1 MAKILA
7 YTSPARGHLFPLCA
21 ILDELRDRGHQVAV
35 RTLASEVPRMIAR
48 GFDATAITPAI
59 EAIEHTDGSA
69 RSTLDGLR
77 RSVQTFCDRAPL
89 DGADLRAAIET
100 VRPDAVLVDV
110 NAWGA
115 IAAAEAWGGP
125 WSVFCPYPLPLGSR
139 DAPPFGPGLAP
150 AHGALGRLRDR
161 LVGTFTIGALE
172 RIVVPQV
179 NSVRT
184 SFGVRRITSAD
195 DLYSLAPLTLAMTAE
210 PFEYAHRD
218 WPDSIVEVGPCVWE
232 PPADPPAWLAEIDR
246 PIVLVTTSS
255 EFQDDGVLV
264 RTALAALAAE
274 PVTVIATVPAG
285 DPADYP
291 APPNA
296 RVVRFVPH
304 GPVLDRAVCAITHGG
319 MGATQKALAHGV
331 PVCAVPFGRD
341 QREVARR
348 VVVAGA
354 GTSLSARRLTPARL
368 RAAVQSA
375 TAHADGARRI
385 AEAFAA
391 TGAGSTAADAVE
403 ARLLGLQPITRARRP

>member
-7 YTSPARGHLFPLCA
+7 YTSPARGHLYPLCA
-21 ILDELRDRGHQVAV
+21 ILDELRERGHQVAV
-35 RTLASEVPRMIAR
+35 RTLASEVPGMVAR
-48 GFDATAITPAI
+48 GFDATAIAPAI
-59 EAIEHTDGSA
+59 EAIGHTDGSA

-125 WSVFCPYPLPLGSR
+125 WSVFCPYPLPLGSI

-161 LVGTFTIGALE
+161 LVGTFTIGTLE

-184 SFGVRRITSAD
+184 SFGVRQITSAD

-210 PFEYAHRD
+210 PFEYPHRD

-232 PPADPPAWLAEIDR
+232 PQADPPVWLADIDR

-255 EFQDDGVLV
+255 ESQDDGMLV
-264 RTALAALAAE
+264 RTALEALATE
-274 PVTVIATVPAG
+274 PVAVIATVPAG

-304 GPVLDRAVCAITHGG
+304 GAVLDRALCAVTHGG

-348 VVVAGA
+348 VVVAQA

-375 TAHADGARRI
+375 TAQVDGARRI

-391 TGAGSTAADAVE
+391 MGAGSTAADAVE
-403 ARLLGLQPITRARRP
+403 ARLLGLRPITGTRRP